1 MARGVS
7 VLLLATLLALSVPRA
22 TNALFHFAVIDE
34 VMTSYGG
41 DTGVQFVEIRML
53 AASQNF
59 VMNSVLGA
67 FDANG
72 SYIGDVLIVPGNVLS
87 GTNRRWIMATAAF
100 QTASGLTPDFIIP
113 AGLPTGGGMVCWG
126 APGISAPPPGS
137 WDHTN
142 PNSYVDC
149 VAYGTY
155 SGPGNFHIG
164 TPTPLDGDGH
174 SLVRVGTSND
184 NADDFE
190 CGDPATPQNNAGDT
204 VSLAATVACQTATTT
219 TTSTPGTTTTTS
231 TTVPPGVLTADEA
244 KCQQTTGFELG
255 KLAFKAARSIA
266 ACDKSLQK
274 GSVPAADCV
283 PPYGGKTAADIAS
296 NEDKAASKI
305 RKKCSDPEAKG
316 KDACPECAPYGG
328 AAQTCAANADAQVAA
343 VLGTVDAL
351 VPLVNCDDAASP
363 DGLTPAEA
371 TCRQTMAKSGGKF
384 AFKDANCLKKCRA
397 DIQSGKAAAGS
408 CTLLPDGS
416 IASPNSKVANCRS
429 KEEGKLID
437 QLDAKCADPPEC
449 VAVNFGGF
457 PQAFVDAIKSE
468 VAGFDPSTYCA
479 E

>member
-1 MARGVS
+1 MHKMARGVS

-22 TNALFHFAVIDE
+22 TSALFHFAVIDE

-41 DTGVQFVEIRML
+41 DAGVQFVEIRML

-67 FDANG
+67 FDASG

-113 AGLPTGGGMVCWG
+113 AGLPAGGGMVCWG

-155 SGPGNFHIG
+155 SGPPNAHVG
-164 TPTPLDGDGH
+164 TPTPLDADGH
-174 SLVRVGTSND
+174 SLVRTTDTNNNAND
-184 NADDFE
+184 FD

-204 VSLAATVACQTATTT
+204 ASLAATTACETATT
-219 TTSTPGTTTTTS
+219 TTSTPVTTTTT
-231 TTVPPGVLTADEA
+231 TTAPGVLTADEA

-255 KLAFKAARSIA
+255 KLGFKAASSVA
-266 ACDKSLQK
+266 TCDKSLQR
-274 GSVPAADCV
+274 GSVPAADCA

-296 NEDKAASKI
+296 NGDKAAAKI
-305 RKKCSDPEAKG
+305 RKKCSDPEATG

-328 AAQTCAANADAQVAA
+328 AAQTCGANADVQVAA
-343 VLGTVDAL
+343 VLATVDAL
-351 VPLVNCDDAASP
+351 VPLVNCDDTGSP

-371 TCRQTMAKSGGKF
+371 ACRQAMAKSGGKF

-397 DIQSGKAAAGS
+397 DIQKGKAAVGS

-437 QLDAKCADPPEC
+437 QLSAKCADPPEC
-449 VAVNFGGF
+449 VAASFSGF
-457 PQAFVDAIKSE
+457 PQAFVEAIKSE
-468 VAGFDPSTYCA
+468 VAGFDPVTYCA